1 MKLLLIPFL
10 LITFACFGQSS
21 IQTYCDTRLLTML
34 KSQQAENGL
43 VILKEV
49 STGNIIATS
58 AFVSKKTKTGIVYV
72 KDISILNAKV
82 EPGSLMIPISTAY
95 LIDNTNLDIKD
106 SVNIENGTTTIRGLK
121 IYDSEIH
128 EIKNA
133 SIKTVNE
140 ISSNVG
146 ISKLYD
152 INVNYSQTSNFI
164 DAVNNYILDSVYFG
178 SIDKTEIN
186 LPFVT
191 FGYGLM
197 LTPNQVLNFYNRVA
211 NNDQKMFTKSTTAV
225 KLQEILEGVS
235 LNGTS
240 KLLLKNSVIPISSKT
255 GTTLAVSKSGYS
267 AKQYYSSMSGYAPTS
282 SPKYSCLVLIK
293 CKPGSPQFYGA
304 VVAGPVFRD
313 ILNEACK

>member
-21 IQTYCDTRLLTML
+21 IQSYCDTRLLTML

-43 VILKEV
+43 VIVKEV
-49 STGNIIATS
+49 LTGKIIATS

-72 KDISILNAKV
+72 KDSSILNAKV

-95 LIDNTNLDIKD
+95 LIDNTNLDITD
-106 SVNIENGTTTIRGLK
+106 SVNIENGKTTINGLE
-121 IYDSEIH
+121 IYDSENH
-128 EIKNA
+128 GIKNT

-146 ISKLYD
+146 IAKLYNQN
-152 INVNYSQTSNFI
+152 INLTQAPNFM
-164 DAVNNYILDSVYFG
+164 DAVNSYVLDSVYLG
-178 SIDKTEIN
+178 SLNKSDIN
-186 LPFVT
+186 LPFVA

-197 LTPNQVLNFYNRVA
+197 LSPMQLLNFYNRVA
-211 NNDQKMFTKSTTAV
+211 NNDQKMFLKSSTSA
-225 KLQEILEGVS
+225 KMQEVLEGVS
-235 LNGTS
+235 QNGTAKS
-240 KLLLKNSVIPISSKT
+240 LLKNAVTSIPSKT
-255 GTTLAVSKSGYS
+255 GTTLALGKSGYS
-267 AKQYYSSMSGYAPTS
+267 AKQYYSSMIGYAPS
-282 SPKYSCLVLIK
+282 ANPKYSCIVLIK
-293 CKPGSPQFYGA
+293 CKPRAPQFYGS

>member
-1 MKLLLIPFL
+1 MKLLFIPL
-10 LITFACFGQSS
+10 LIVTSVCFGQSS

-34 KSQQAENGL
+34 KNQQAENGL

-49 STGNIIATS
+49 STGKIIATS
-58 AFVSKKTKTGIVYV
+58 AFVSKKTKSGTVYV
-72 KDISILNAKV
+72 KDSTILNHKV

-95 LIDNTNLDIKD
+95 LIDNTNLDITD

-121 IYDSEIH
+121 IFDSEKH

-152 INVNYSQTSNFI
+152 INVNYSQASDFI
-164 DAVNNYILDSVYFG
+164 DAVNSYIIDSVYFG
-178 SIDKTEIN
+178 SIDKSEIN
-186 LPFVT
+186 LPFIT

-197 LTPNQVLNFYNRVA
+197 LAPNQILNFYNRVA
-211 NNDQKMFTKSTTAV
+211 NNDQKMFSKSSTTV
-225 KLQEILEGVS
+225 KMQQVLEGVS
-235 LNGTS
+235 KNGTS
-240 KLLLKNSVIPISSKT
+240 KLLLKSSITPIASKT
-255 GTTLAVSKSGYS
+255 GTTLSVNQYGYT
-267 AKQYYSSMSGYAPTS
+267 AKRYYSSMSGYAPIS
-282 SPKYSCLVLIK
+282 SPKYSCIVLIK
-293 CKPGSPQFYGA
+293 CKPNSPQFYGA

>member
-1 MKLLLIPFL
+1 MKLLFIPL
-10 LITFACFGQSS
+10 LVITFACFGQSS

-49 STGNIIATS
+49 STGKIIATS
-58 AFVSKKTKTGIVYV
+58 AFVSRKTKTGIVYV

-146 ISKLYD
+146 IAKLYD
-152 INVNYSQTSNFI
+152 KNINYGQVSDFI
-164 DAVNNYILDSVYFG
+164 NAVNSYVLDSVYFG
-178 SIDKTEIN
+178 SIDKTDIN
-186 LPFVT
+186 LPFVS

-197 LTPNQVLNFYNRVA
+197 LTPNQVLNFYDRLA
-211 NNDQKMFTKSTTAV
+211 NNDQKMFTKSTTSV
-225 KLQEILEGVS
+225 RMQEILEGIS
-235 LNGTS
+235 QNGTS
-240 KLLLKNSVIPISSKT
+240 KLLLKNSVTSIASKT
-255 GTTLAVSKSGYS
+255 GTTLALSKNGYS

-293 CKPGSPQFYGA
+293 CKPGSPQFYGS

>member
-1 MKLLLIPFL
+1 MKLLFIPL
-10 LITFACFGQSS
+10 LIVTSVCFGQRS

-34 KSQQAENGL
+34 KIQQAENGL

-49 STGNIIATS
+49 STGKIIATS
-58 AFVSKKTKTGIVYV
+58 AFVSKKTKSGNVYV
-72 KDISILNAKV
+72 KDSSILNYKV

-95 LIDNTNLDIKD
+95 LIDNTNLDITD
-106 SVNIENGTTTIRGLK
+106 SVNIENGTTAIRGLK
-121 IYDSEIH
+121 IFDSEKH

-152 INVNYSQTSNFI
+152 LNVNYSQASDFI
-164 DAVNNYILDSVYFG
+164 NAVNNYVLDSVYFG
-178 SIDKTEIN
+178 PIGKSEIN
-186 LPFVT
+186 LPFIT

-197 LTPNQVLNFYNRVA
+197 LNPYQILNFYNRVA
-211 NNDQKMFTKSTTAV
+211 NNDDKMFSKSSTSV
-225 KLQEILEGVS
+225 KIQEVLEGVS
-235 LNGTS
+235 KNGTS
-240 KLLLKNSVIPISSKT
+240 KLLLQSSVTPIASKT
-255 GTTLAVSKSGYS
+255 GTTLAVNKNGY
-267 AKQYYSSMSGYAPTS
+267 ATKQYYSSMSGYAPIS
-282 SPKYSCLVLIK
+282 SPKYSCIVLIK
-293 CKPGSPQFYGA
+293 CKPNSPQFYGA